1 MLAITDIIN
10 PATKAALSTK
20 AAETGNKI
28 PDGAGFI
35 ITPEFN
41 RLTKK
46 KKKQKKEKEEKIKQK
61 MKSLLSKS
69 QVVTAID
76 TALQKKRNN

>member
-20 AAETGNKI
+20 AAEIENKI

-46 KKKQKKEKEEKIKQK
+46 KKRKNKTKNEKPPK
-61 MKSLLSKS
+61 
-69 QVVTAID
+69 
-76 TALQKKRNN
+76 